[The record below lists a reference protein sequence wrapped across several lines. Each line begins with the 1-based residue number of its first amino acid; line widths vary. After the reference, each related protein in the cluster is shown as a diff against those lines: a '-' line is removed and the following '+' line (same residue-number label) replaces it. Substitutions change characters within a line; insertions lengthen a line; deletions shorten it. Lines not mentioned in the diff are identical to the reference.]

1 MGKFYT
7 KKRDGTYL
15 PITFKEIITK
25 DWENKL
31 ISVRIGSDEHPA
43 EESEIEETLDGIN
56 DADAL
61 ESLENTS
68 FLISLHNIE
77 FEILGSL
84 KEIEEKYIAVRVN
97 GDDDLTKLGPLQK
110 SAKEQLRGKTKKVIF
125 LPTPISVKEYSDAKE
140 VLKRLETRRNR
151 RSR

>member
-1 MGKFYT
+1 MAEFYSKT
-7 KKRDGTYL
+7 KDGRYL

-43 EESEIEETLDGIN
+43 KESEIGETLDGIN

-61 ESLENTS
+61 ETLENTS
-68 FLISLHNIE
+68 FLVSLHNIE

-84 KEIEEKYIAVRVN
+84 KEVGEKYISVKVTG
-97 GDDDLTKLGPLQK
+97 GDDLSKLDSLQK
-110 SAKEQLRGKTKKVIF
+110 EAKKQLRGKTKKVVV
-125 LPTPISVKEYSDAKE
+125 LPTPITIDEYAE
-140 VLKRLETRRNR
+140 VRKIQQRLETRRNR
-151 RSR
+151 RSK